1 MVPNSLSSEFLQ
13 YLKDH
18 SNSRVSI
25 LMLSSLH
32 KEKGVGSGS
41 ITRANSGSTHEG
53 RVMGFME
60 KTKQMLYTGI
70 LTGKSK
76 QIIISVIEHS
86 AHLGLLLKSSY

>member
-53 RVMGFME
+53 RIIMGFMA

-70 LTGKSK
+70 
-76 QIIISVIEHS
+76 
-86 AHLGLLLKSSY
+86 